1 MAGPIA
7 AGNWHLVGDGIALVP
22 ADVTF
27 AVSLDHAGTDTPIV
41 SFMHHFD
48 PPSGNSYAVPFDADQ
63 MGAMVPAIEDDLL
76 VLTISVANSTSGA
89 AFIPNADGPHS
100 MGRIP
105 SLTLP

>member
-1 MAGPIA
+1 VLA
-7 AGNWHLVGDGIALVP
+7 P

-27 AVSLDHAGTDTPIV
+27 AVSWDHAGNDTPIV
-41 SFMHHFD
+41 TFMHHFD
-48 PPSGNSYAVPFDADQ
+48 PPSGNSNAVPLDADQ
-63 MGAMVPAIEDDLL
+63 MGAMVPTVENDLL
-76 VLTISVANSTSGA
+76 VLTISVANSTSGS